1 MRRRLI
7 RLGVGLLPGAVL
19 LLATHTARAACGTPD
34 LVDTLP
40 PDGQGAVPTNTPLSA
55 NYELGTTYQY
65 EPVIVSASPG
75 TRRELTASYSRAL
88 RTLVATLPID
98 GDFPGGQLQPSTEY
112 TVEWPGLRSD
122 ALSRVGRGATVT
134 FTTGAGPDAS
144 SPSFEGARGVR
155 WGFEREFDSCSDTE
169 SDRYVFDVGL
179 SPPSYSGGEELL
191 MLHVFQT
198 AGRLLEKD
206 ENGKFVSE
214 EVHRGRYQ
222 GSESVR
228 IKQAIAVGFG
238 RVCFS
243 AFVEAPNGLISQGSE
258 TEACTETEHPPF
270 FEGCSFGAPRTRSN
284 SWLLWLALFALVG
297 SRLARSRSR
306 A

>member
-7 RLGVGLLPGAVL
+7 PLSAAL
-19 LLATHTARAACGTPD
+19 LLAWGAPIDIAHAACGTPD

-40 PDGQGAVPTNTPLSA
+40 PDGLGVVPTNTPLSA
-55 NYELGTTYQY
+55 NYELGTTYQD
-65 EPVIVSASPG
+65 EPVVVTAAPG
-75 TRRELTASYSRAL
+75 ARHELTASYSRAL
-88 RTLVATLPID
+88 RTLSATLPAEA
-98 GDFPGGQLQPSTEY
+98 DFPGGLLKPSTQY

-122 ALSRVGRGATVT
+122 LLSRAGRGATVT
-134 FTTGAGPDAS
+134 FTTGSGPDVS
-144 SPSFEGARGVR
+144 SPSFEGTREVR
-155 WGFEREFDSCSDTE
+155 WDFEREFDSCSDTE
-169 SDRYVFDVGL
+169 SDRYVFDVRV
-179 SPPSYSGGEELL
+179 SPPTYSGGEQLL
-191 MLHVFQT
+191 TLHVFQT

-206 ENGKFVSE
+206 ESGKFVAE

-222 GSESVR
+222 GSQWVR
-228 IKQAIAVGFG
+228 IKQAVAVGFG

-270 FEGCSFGAPRTRSN
+270 FEGCSVATRGTRAN
-284 SWLLWLALFALVG
+284 SGVLWLALFALAVF
-297 SRLARSRSR
+297 RLAHSRSR

>member
-7 RLGVGLLPGAVL
+7 RLGIAL
-19 LLATHTARAACGTPD
+19 LLAWGTPLDIAHAACGTPD
-34 LVDTLP
+34 LLDTLP
-40 PDGQGAVPTNTPLSA
+40 PDGLDAVPTNTPLSA
-55 NYELGTTYQY
+55 IYELGASYQN
-65 EPVIVSASPG
+65 EPVIVTAAPG
-75 TRRELTASYSRAL
+75 TRHELQASYSRPL
-88 RTLVATLPID
+88 RTLVATFPAEA
-98 GDFPGGQLQPSTEY
+98 DFPGGLLKPSTQY
-112 TVEWPGLRSD
+112 TVEWPGLRTD
-122 ALSRVGRGATVT
+122 MLARVGQGAAAT
-134 FTTGAGPDAS
+134 FTTGSGPDVS
-144 SPSFEGARGVR
+144 SPSFEGTREVR

-169 SDRYVFDVGL
+169 SDRYVFDVRI
-179 SPPSYSGGEELL
+179 PPPTYAGGEELL
-191 MLHVFQT
+191 TLHVFQT

-222 GSESVR
+222 GSEWVR
-228 IKQAIAVGFG
+228 IKQAVAVGFG

-270 FEGCSFGAPRTRSN
+270 FEGCSFGTHGTRSN
-284 SWLLWLALFALVG
+284 SWVVWLALVALVAF
-297 SRLARSRSR
+297 RLAHSRSR